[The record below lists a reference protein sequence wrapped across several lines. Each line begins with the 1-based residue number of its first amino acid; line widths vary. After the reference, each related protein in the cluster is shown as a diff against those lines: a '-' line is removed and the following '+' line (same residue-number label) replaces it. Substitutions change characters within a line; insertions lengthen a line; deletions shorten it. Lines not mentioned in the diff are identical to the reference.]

1 MFFESPKDFKSC
13 NIYNSENI
21 EIFLEDFR
29 NFFNAIF
36 LTQKVKMQIT
46 DFVNQKNV
54 KIYRW
59 IISVK

>member
-21 EIFLEDFR
+21 EIFHEDFR
-29 NFFNAIF
+29 NFLNAIF